1 MAIHNLKPRKPSNF
15 KKKPKSNSLSLG
27 KIVLYAFFVL
37 LFIAF
42 TVSIYQFRYGILQ
55 YIGYYSNSKTEKTN
69 ELAAIRVFEIL
80 QEHHIKVTNVEAYQ
94 TVLSP
99 KEIEP
104 TVEGVL
110 FFSPSNVQS
119 YMQKNF
125 PNETTIAYCIGD
137 TTATE
142 AKKHFKNVKV
152 AKLPTVE
159 SVIDLVN
166 EDYK

>member
-1 MAIHNLKPRKPSNF
+1 MEQNIGKVRHFKNDAKKLADYLLEYMDGTEVTHFCSNIRLDT
-15 KKKPKSNSLSLG
+15 LS
-27 KIVLYAFFVL
+27 
-37 LFIAF
+37 
-42 TVSIYQFRYGILQ
+42 
-55 YIGYYSNSKTEKTN
+55 
-69 ELAAIRVFEIL
+69 EIL
-80 QEHHIKVTNVEAYQ
+80 QEHHIKVNNVEAYQ
-94 TVLSP
+94 TVLSS
-99 KEIEP
+99 KEIES